1 MRCATAIENAIAP
14 SVTSQHCNRGPMN
27 TRLKS
32 WHFKQK
38 AFDYVLDLS
47 KRIWRKPLCSLFD
60 GGLKVGWTTLNQMLD
75 SGSKVRPGTRSL
87 DPRWC
92 PLMDWDAQ
100 PCTLP
105 LQRKQNWGKFPGAS
119 NISAKL
125 SKLKPDGE
133 KGDWWHLTWLTPA
146 RARARGE
153 IGEIKAATDAE
164 SGRGQ
169 VPQRENFLRERIN
182 YKRLTCWPPPPP
194 PGAPPCQP
202 ALPSPSQINY
212 KRLTC
217 SAFGRRFVH
226 LPAFPPWRFIAIIGQ
241 TDNVDAETDV
251 NDVSWYNIVLK
262 VKVCAGRNARDRARE
277 RKSGKQH

>member
-1 MRCATAIENAIAP
+1 MSWTSARGYGGSQFIVCLMVAWKLMLVGRCW
-14 SVTSQHCNRGPMN
+14 
-27 TRLKS
+27 TRCWILGAK
-32 WHFKQK
+32 
-38 AFDYVLDLS
+38 
-47 KRIWRKPLCSLFD
+47 C
-60 GGLKVGWTTLNQMLD
+60 G
-75 SGSKVRPGTRSL
+75 PGTRSL

-92 PLMDWDAQ
+92 PLMDCDAQ

-105 LQRKQNWGKFPGAS
+105 LERKSKLGKFPGVS
-119 NISAKL
+119 NISDEL

-169 VPQRENFLRERIN
+169 VPRRENFLSERIN

-217 SAFGRRFVH
+217 SAFGRRFLH
-226 LPAFPPWRFIAIIGQ
+226 LPAFPPGSLQ
-241 TDNVDAETDV
+241 
-251 NDVSWYNIVLK
+251 SL
-262 VKVCAGRNARDRARE
+262 G
-277 RKSGKQH
+277 